1 MRFGTQSNFR
11 RFRIALIS
19 ALLPT
24 FGFAFAQPSQPEE
37 EEAISPS
44 TGTDLPNTV
53 RAAMELGNEAFA
65 KKDYRQ
71 AREFYAEARRVL
83 PDHVLLLVNAGLTEF
98 YLGEHEEAETL
109 LRRALREEPGL
120 PQAWQILGLIHLD
133 AGRFEQ
139 AMAAFAQ
146 VVVLDPRNA
155 RGHNYLGVAIG
166 QMGWFDGAESEFR
179 RAVEL
184 DPRYADAHFNL
195 AFFALQRRH
204 PATELARRHY
214 HEAVKLGAE
223 RDPEIEKKLTSPPA
237 P

>member
-1 MRFGTQSNFR
+1 VV
-11 RFRIALIS
+11 IS
-19 ALLPT
+19 RQLGIVVVVALLYAVDS
-24 FGFAFAQPSQPEE
+24 AFSQPSPPTE
-37 EEAISPS
+37 EEAISAS

-53 RAAMELGNEAFA
+53 RAAMELGNKAFA
-65 KKDYRQ
+65 ERDYKQ
-71 AREFYAEARRVL
+71 AREFYAEARKVL

-98 YLGEHEEAETL
+98 YLGGHDEAELL
-109 LRRALREEPGL
+109 LRRALRQEPEL
-120 PQAWQILGLIHLD
+120 PQAWQILGLTHLD

-195 AFFALQRRH
+195 AYFALQRRH
-204 PATELARRHY
+204 PAVELARRHY
-214 HEAVKLGAE
+214 REALNLGAE
-223 RDPEIEKKLTSPPA
+223 RDPEIEKKLSSPSASPA